1 MGGQGLGMDG
11 PPTWTTGGLIRRSIA
26 FLIDLIVVMVATQL
40 LASVLFPLSNGMLVD
55 STAVII
61 SCEPAK
67 ERPQEVEV
75 RPGFDP
81 TVEKVC
87 TRSLFGL
94 PVARFYTMSRQEAD
108 SNVTTSIS
116 YSLDSQNQ
124 VALTFDLALLQWP
137 LLALMR
143 WLVEARGWQSPGRQ
157 ATLLY
162 VLPRLGVDARPALRR
177 RYFLFALPSTVLLVA
192 SIGIFAA
199 LWAGLTLP
207 SDLPPTLLLVSRLP
221 EATAVIVAL
230 TAIASGRD
238 AFYDEAAGMSVVY
251 IREEIDAAAQF
262 PQLPAPE
269 SKQAGTSNGLLSPVP
284 WVTLALALMLV
295 LVFLGELAMSIEG
308 ARVMAVTA
316 PTLVLFGAMSSELV
330 FQAGQWYRLVC
341 SIFLH
346 GSTAHLFAN
355 VVLLVIAGWFLEAV
369 LGIGWL
375 LAIFLLGGLSGSLA
389 SVSFNPPALLGIG
402 ASGAVLALV
411 AAGLVLSF
419 RRPDTTRNRWLR
431 GFCLAA
437 LFGAAFSSTGFGP
450 IRVDHATH
458 IAGALSGGALGLLVW
473 WSWDRETE
481 RPRWRRTALAS
492 AFLLPALT
500 FLSIPR
506 AGFGDVSLARFLIPE
521 ERLPKT
527 DAEWIAQST
536 ELVRRYP
543 RDPRSHVARALALND
558 DKAEREKSLALV
570 KRTQTDLVSTEG
582 PKVEQNALFL
592 VGQARFKAR
601 DWDAA
606 NDLFTRAIAI
616 NAPTRSEIF
625 GARAATARMLGRP
638 EAALDDLQAQLRSQ
652 LVNAE
657 ILQSMA
663 GALSD
668 MGRHPE
674 ALQKL
679 DEALLLNPK
688 NFGATRSRGWYAFLD
703 GRADEA
709 VRGLERAV
717 ELNPNDAYAVLFLHI
732 ASMRAGQGERITASG
747 AKVDMQEW
755 PAPIIRYY
763 RGEIDAEQLREAA
776 KNQDQVKYNEQD
788 CEASFY
794 IAEARLMQGATKDAE
809 PLLSHAWQIC
819 PKTFYEWG
827 AARAELRRI
836 GQ

>member
-1 MGGQGLGMDG
+1 MGEI
-11 PPTWTTGGLIRRSIA
+11 PTWKTGGLIRRGIA

-40 LASVLFPLSNGMLVD
+40 LASVLFPLSNGALID

-87 TRSLFGL
+87 TRSLFGQ
-94 PVARFYTMSRQEAD
+94 PVARFYTMSRQEAG
-108 SNVTTSIS
+108 SSVTTSIS
-116 YSLDSQNQ
+116 YSLDSQNR
-124 VALTFDLALLQWP
+124 VALTFDLSLLQWP

-157 ATLLY
+157 ATCLY
-162 VLPRLGVDARPALRR
+162 VLPRAGVSAGSALRR
-177 RYFLFALPSTVLLVA
+177 RYVLFALPSTVLMA
-192 SIGIFAA
+192 ISIGLFMA

-207 SDLPPTLLLVSRLP
+207 SDLPPALLFLSRLP
-221 EATAVIVAL
+221 ELTAVIVAVI
-230 TAIASGRD
+230 AIAHGRD
-238 AFYDEAAGMSVVY
+238 AFYDEAAGTSVVY
-251 IREEIDAAAQF
+251 IREEIETAAQF
-262 PQLPAPE
+262 PELPALAP
-269 SKQAGTSNGLLSPVP
+269 KQAGKLGDLLFPVP
-284 WVTLALALMLV
+284 WATLALAAILV
-295 LVFLGELAMSIEG
+295 LVFLGELAMSFEG
-308 ARVMAVTA
+308 TRATVVTG

-346 GSTAHLFAN
+346 GSTAHLLAN
-355 VVLLVIAGWFLEAV
+355 VILLVIVGWFLEAT

-375 LAIFLLGGLSGSLA
+375 LAIFMLGGLVGSVA

-419 RRPDTTRNRWLR
+419 KGPDTTRSRWLS

-437 LFGAAFSSTGFGP
+437 LFGAVFSSTGFGP

-458 IAGALSGGALGLLVW
+458 IAGALSGAALGLLVW

-481 RPRWRRTALAS
+481 RPRWRRIALAS

-506 AGFGDVSLARFLIPE
+506 AGFGDVSLARFLIPAE
-521 ERLPKT
+521 HLPKA
-527 DAEWIAQST
+527 DAEWVAQSA

-543 RDPRSHVARALALND
+543 RDPRSHVARALALHD
-558 DKAEREKSLALV
+558 SKVEREKSLALV
-570 KRTQTDLVSTEG
+570 GRTQRDLVSAQG
-582 PKVEQNALFL
+582 PQIEQNALFL
-592 VGQARFKAR
+592 VGQARRRAR
-601 DWDAA
+601 DWEAA
-606 NDLFTRAIAI
+606 NDLFTRAVAI
-616 NAPTRSEIF
+616 DAPPRSDIF
-625 GARAATARMLGRP
+625 GARALTARSLGRP
-638 EAALDDLQAQLRSQ
+638 DAALDDLQAQLRLQ
-652 LVNAE
+652 VINAE
-657 ILQSMA
+657 ILERMA
-663 GALSD
+663 DALSAL
-668 MGRHPE
+668 GRHPE

-679 DEALLLNPK
+679 DEALTLNPK
-688 NFGATRSRGWYAFLD
+688 SFSAARLRGWFAFLD
-703 GRADEA
+703 GRSDEA
-709 VRGLERAV
+709 IRGLERA
-717 ELNPNDAYAVLFLHI
+717 LDLKPDDAYTALFLHI
-732 ASMRAGQGERITASG
+732 ASVRAGNGERITISA
-747 AKVDMQEW
+747 AKVDMQQW
-755 PAPIIRYY
+755 PAPVIRYY
-763 RGEIDAEQLREAA
+763 RGEIGAEELREAA
-776 KNQDQVKYNEQD
+776 KDQDPVKYNEQD

-794 IAEARLMQGATKDAE
+794 IAEARLMQGAAKDAE

>member
-1 MGGQGLGMDG
+1 
-11 PPTWTTGGLIRRSIA
+11 
-26 FLIDLIVVMVATQL
+26 
-40 LASVLFPLSNGMLVD
+40 
-55 STAVII
+55 
-61 SCEPAK
+61 
-67 ERPQEVEV
+67 
-75 RPGFDP
+75 
-81 TVEKVC
+81 
-87 TRSLFGL
+87 
-94 PVARFYTMSRQEAD
+94 
-108 SNVTTSIS
+108 
-116 YSLDSQNQ
+116 
-124 VALTFDLALLQWP
+124 
-137 LLALMR
+137 
-143 WLVEARGWQSPGRQ
+143 
-157 ATLLY
+157 
-162 VLPRLGVDARPALRR
+162 
-177 RYFLFALPSTVLLVA
+177 
-192 SIGIFAA
+192 
-199 LWAGLTLP
+199 
-207 SDLPPTLLLVSRLP
+207 
-221 EATAVIVAL
+221 
-230 TAIASGRD
+230 
-238 AFYDEAAGMSVVY
+238 
-251 IREEIDAAAQF
+251 
-262 PQLPAPE
+262 
-269 SKQAGTSNGLLSPVP
+269 
-284 WVTLALALMLV
+284 MLV